1 MTTVSDRR
9 KSDTAAE
16 VIVVGAGAAGLYAA
30 LTAARE
36 GARAV
41 LVSQA
46 PLASTASYWA
56 QGGIAAAMGAD
67 DSSESHQADTIA
79 AGRQAARIGAVHVLV
94 EDSPAAVRDLISLG
108 VDFDRDSNGELARG
122 LEGGHSRRRVVH
134 AGGSTTG
141 RRITR
146 ELSALAAEHPLITV
160 IEQASAK
167 ALLIDDGR
175 CFGVQLRV
183 GDGGGGDGGGSER
196 TLTARATVLATG
208 GYAALWARSTNPPAA
223 VGSGL
228 TMAHA
233 AGAELADLEFLQF
246 HPTALLSDTR
256 NQGFLITEAI
266 RGEGA
271 TLIDEH
277 GERFIDELS
286 PRDEVAAAVERRR
299 RGEDGHVAGPVY
311 LDMRKIDRAMFVN
324 VFDKIEQAGFDPR
337 KTPVPIAPAAH
348 YGMGGIVTDLNA
360 RSRVPGLLA
369 IGECAC
375 TGLHGANRLAS
386 NSLAECLVFGRRAAI
401 AALAEPQPSIAGG
414 NAERDQ
420 VVDVERPA
428 QPSADDPDP
437 IATRDLLWRCAG
449 IERDATGLAE
459 LAQSGN
465 PLVRMI
471 GVNATARQETR
482 GAHQRRDFP
491 ELDHDLDFQHFVI
504 GPDGTVKRE
513 RWE

>member
-1 MTTVSDRR
+1 MASDRR
-9 KSDTAAE
+9 KNDAAAE

-67 DSSESHQADTIA
+67 DSIELHQADTLA
-79 AGRQAARIGAVHVLV
+79 AGRQAARIGAAHVLV
-94 EDSPAAVRDLISLG
+94 EDSPEAVRDLISLG
-108 VDFDRDSNGELARG
+108 VDFDRDANGELARG

-167 ALLIDDGR
+167 ALLVDDGR
-175 CFGVQLRV
+175 CVGVLVQV
-183 GDGGGGDGGGSER
+183 GDRGESER
-196 TLTARATVLATG
+196 VLTARATILATG

-246 HPTALLSDTR
+246 HPTALLSDSR

-277 GERFIDELS
+277 GARFIDELS

-299 RGEDGHVAGPVY
+299 RGEDGRAAGPVY

-324 VFDKIEQAGFDPR
+324 VFDKIEQAGIDPR

-360 RSRVPGLLA
+360 RSRVAGLLA

-401 AALAEPQPSIAGG
+401 AALAEPQPSITSGKPNRSTAIDS
-414 NAERDQ
+414 ARLA
-420 VVDVERPA
+420 R
-428 QPSADDPDP
+428 PSADDSDP
-437 IATRDLLWRCAG
+437 VATRDLLWRCAG
-449 IERDATGLAE
+449 IERDAAGLAE
-459 LAQSGN
+459 LEQSGN

-471 GVNATARQETR
+471 GVNASARKETR

-491 ELDHDLDFQHFVI
+491 DLDHKLDFQHFVI
-504 GPDGTVKRE
+504 DPDGNVIQE
-513 RWE
+513 RWV